1 MAVQVSKELD
11 AKKSVENPEEDEEE
25 SDIVNLLAR
34 PLEDLVE
41 AGLGHGEAEA
51 GPDEPDHDERS
62 RRPTDVERWV
72 VEAGEL
78 NAVENF
84 NEMKKRKGQIQ
95 IEQQIIEWQWQ
106 SFFLAQTGR

>member
-41 AGLGHGEAEA
+41 SGLGHREAEA
-51 GPDEPDHDERS
+51 RPDEADHDERPRS
-62 RRPTDVERWV
+62 SADVERGV
-72 VEAGEL
+72 VEPSEL
-78 NAVENF
+78 DARGMF
-84 NEMKKRKGQIQ
+84 IQ
-95 IEQQIIEWQWQ
+95 RLIT
-106 SFFLAQTGR
+106 LL